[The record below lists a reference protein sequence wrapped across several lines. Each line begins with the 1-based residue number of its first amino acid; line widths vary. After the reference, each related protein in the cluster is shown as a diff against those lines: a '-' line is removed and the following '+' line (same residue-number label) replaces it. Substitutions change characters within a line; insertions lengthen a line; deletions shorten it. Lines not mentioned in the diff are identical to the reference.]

1 MKKLLLLIC
10 MIALG
15 GVNVLA
21 LQDIPF
27 LVRSGYIDPKPSMPG
42 SNRSPVAVP
51 LIAIDGHTLYLY
63 NVGYDL
69 TLRLLDE
76 DGEEVYTVTV
86 AAGTTSV
93 ELPATLTGPHTLQL
107 FPGGSYYFEGIINF

>member
-51 LIAIDGHTLYLY
+51 HIAIDGHTLYLY